1 MTLNFH
7 FFRGKEKKESVGQE
21 QQKTNSLND
30 VKTILSPFN
39 FLIISL
45 IVAGSLLLLLVGYVF
60 VNDVTVWAKEFD
72 LIFFGSRTGEAVSL
86 NIGLKLIHYYLIGI
100 LLVFSAP
107 IVFLLNR
114 WNNKTRI

>member
-1 MTLNFH
+1 VTLNFH
-7 FFRGKEKKESVGQE
+7 FFRGIEKKESLGPE
-21 QQKTNSLND
+21 QQKTNSLID
-30 VKTILSPFN
+30 FKTILSPFN

-45 IVAGSLLLLLVGYVF
+45 IVTGSLLLLMVGYVF

-114 WNNKTRI
+114 WNNKSKI